1 MAEVDPD
8 VPVDR
13 MMSFDDLIADRFWSR
28 RLSVLLV
35 SIFSGAALFL
45 SAVGLYGVLAYS
57 LSRRRREI
65 GVRVALGAQGSNI
78 LKLMIGQ
85 GLKLVAIGFVVGI
98 GASLILVRFIDS
110 VLYGVSA
117 TDPITLVISVF
128 ALGVAALLV
137 HCFS

>member
-1 MAEVDPD
+1 VAEVDPD